1 LALPQ
6 TVKRCSSSDT
16 CWWRKNKMGWQSHQ
30 IPSNFKM
37 YNDYVTSFTIR
48 DFVIEVD
55 LV

>member
-6 TVKRCSSSDT
+6 TVAFTSAALHA

-37 YNDYVTSFTIR
+37 YNDYVTQGLLY
-48 DFVIEVD
+48 VIYWP
-55 LV
+55 